1 MVLDNVQQPYGDCP
15 WPTPQVTDVI
25 CSWQTDKREW
35 KGAGKSDSR
44 GGNHTKVFPPIT
56 ASTPPTSVSFHLLFL
71 PFIGTIPSG
80 PGDFCTDGER
90 ASLHVPRPSQDCA
103 FYSGG
108 FGDHNGRT
116 TRCDKLRVSM
126 GSKMTGFLH
135 LLNPQHDSGGKEIMT
150 TRANNTDCM
159 ALT

>member
-35 KGAGKSDSR
+35 KGAGKSNSR

-80 PGDFCTDGER
+80 PGDFCMVRGPLFMSPGLRKIVPFIQEGLEITMVELQDVTSCGSPWVAARQWWER
-90 ASLHVPRPSQDCA
+90 NNDYKSE
-103 FYSGG
+103 
-108 FGDHNGRT
+108 
-116 TRCDKLRVSM
+116 
-126 GSKMTGFLH
+126 
-135 LLNPQHDSGGKEIMT
+135 QH
-150 TRANNTDCM
+150 
-159 ALT
+159 